1 MKRFTKK
8 FSFISFLVLSLFL
21 ITACGSEESAT
32 EPEENTGN
40 GAEEPAEAE
49 APAPAADGITFSMG
63 HMNSTE
69 HVQDSMAM
77 RPFAEEVAEATEGR
91 INFQLY
97 PGGALGSP
105 AETYDNIVTGIMD
118 SGWGLQGYNAG
129 VFEVHSVMLLP
140 FLADGNGEKLSVI
153 TQKLYDTFPEI
164 QAEYDNVKL
173 LWAHAADP
181 YAIITAGKQVT
192 SLEDLRGLR
201 LRTPSVEGGKMIE
214 SWGATPVSM
223 PAPEIYD
230 SMQRGVIDGGIL
242 PVAALADFN
251 LFDVVDYVTVGNFS
265 TGLFYTMMN
274 KNSWDRISA
283 DDQAIIEE
291 MIGEPMARTAGAAFD
306 YQEEQARNK
315 AEEEGIEFFEL
326 DEAEL
331 ARFQE
336 AAEVVTEEWLA
347 NMESKGIDGQAILDE
362 ALRLMEEN

>member
-1 MKRFTKK
+1 MKRFTNK
-8 FSFISFLVLSLFL
+8 ISFVSLMLALVLL
-21 ITACGSEESAT
+21 ISACGSSDSSGST
-32 EPEENTGN
+32 DSGSDPDSSEPEASQSG
-40 GAEEPAEAE
+40 G
-49 APAPAADGITFSMG
+49 DGITFSMG

-129 VFEVHSVMLLP
+129 KFEVHSVMLLP
-140 FLADGNGEKLSVI
+140 FLADGDGEKLSVI
-153 TQKLYDTFPEI
+153 AQKLYDQFPEI
-164 QAEYDNVKL
+164 QAEYDDAKL

-181 YAIITAGKQVT
+181 YAIVTAGKQVT

-251 LFDVVDYVTVGNFS
+251 LFDVVDYVTIGNFS
-265 TGLFYTMMN
+265 TGLFYVMMN
-274 KNSWDRISA
+274 NNSWDKISA

-291 MIGEPMARTAGAAFD
+291 MIGEPMARTSGEAFD
-306 YQEEQARNK
+306 AQEEKARAK

-326 DEAEL
+326 DDAEL
-331 ARFQE
+331 ERFKE
-336 AAEVVTEEWLA
+336 AAQIVTDEWLT

>member
-8 FSFISFLVLSLFL
+8 FSFVSVMFLLLLLIS
-21 ITACGSEESAT
+21 ACGSSDSSSSPVENDGDNNTDEQEETTAPSAD
-32 EPEENTGN
+32 
-40 GAEEPAEAE
+40 A
-49 APAPAADGITFSMG
+49 ITFSMG

-77 RPFAEEVAEATEGR
+77 RPFSEEVAEATDGR
-91 INFQLY
+91 INFQIY

-129 VFEVHSVMLLP
+129 KFEVHSVMLLP

-153 TQKLYDTFPEI
+153 AQKLYDQFPEI
-164 QAEYDNVKL
+164 QAEYDDVKL
-173 LWAHAADP
+173 MWVHAADP
-181 YAIITAGKQVT
+181 YAIVTSGKQVT

-230 SMQRGVIDGGIL
+230 SLQRGVIDGGIL
-242 PVAALADFN
+242 PIAALKDFN
-251 LFDVVDYVTVGNFS
+251 LFDVVDYVTIGNFS
-265 TGLFYTMMN
+265 TGLFYTAMN
-274 KNSWDRISA
+274 KNSWDRIPA
-283 DDQAIIEE
+283 DDQTIIAD
-291 MIGEPMARTAGAAFD
+291 MIGEPMARTAGEAFD
-306 YQEEQARNK
+306 FQEEQARQK
-315 AEEEGIEFFEL
+315 AEEEGIEFLEL

-331 ARFQE
+331 ERFKE
-336 AAEVVTEEWLA
+336 AAQIVTEEWLA

-362 ALRLMEEN
+362 ALRLMQEN

>member
-1 MKRFTKK
+1 MKRFTKR
-8 FSFISFLVLSLFL
+8 FSFFSLMIAFLLLIS
-21 ITACGSEESAT
+21 ACGSSDSSTDSTNDADSSDSETSQSGES
-32 EPEENTGN
+32 
-40 GAEEPAEAE
+40 
-49 APAPAADGITFSMG
+49 ITFSMG

-77 RPFAEEVAEATEGR
+77 RPFGEEVAAATDGR
-91 INFQLY
+91 INFQIY
-97 PGGALGSP
+97 PGGALGTP

-129 VFEVHSVMLLP
+129 KFEVHSVMLLP
-140 FLADGNGEKLSVI
+140 FLANGDGAKLSVI
-153 TQKLYDTFPEI
+153 AQKLYDQFPEI
-164 QAEYDNVKL
+164 QAEYDDVKL
-173 LWAHAADP
+173 MWVHAADP
-181 YAIITAGKQVT
+181 YAIVTSGKQVT

-251 LFDVVDYVTVGNFS
+251 LFDVVDYVTIGNFS
-265 TGLFYTMMN
+265 TGLFYTAMN
-274 KNSWDRISA
+274 KNSWDRIPS
-283 DDQAIIEE
+283 DDQTIIEE
-291 MIGEPMARTAGAAFD
+291 LMGEPMARTAGEAFD
-306 YQEEQARNK
+306 AQEEKARAK
-315 AEEEGIEFFEL
+315 AEEEGIEFLEL
-326 DEAEL
+326 DDAEL
-331 ARFQE
+331 DRFKE
-336 AAEVVTEEWLA
+336 AAQVVTDEWLA

>member
-1 MKRFTKK
+1 MKGLSKK
-8 FSFISFLVLSLFL
+8 FSFVSLMIVILLLIS
-21 ITACGSEESAT
+21 ACSSSDSSSTDTTSDTDG
-32 EPEENTGN
+32 
-40 GAEEPAEAE
+40 GAESTPAETPSGDA
-49 APAPAADGITFSMG
+49 ITFSMG

-77 RPFAEEVAEATEGR
+77 RPFAEKVAEATEGR
-91 INFQLY
+91 INFELY

-129 VFEVHSVMLLP
+129 KFEVHSVMLLP

-153 TQKLYDTFPEI
+153 AQKLYEQFPEI
-164 QAEYDNVKL
+164 QAEYEDAKL

-181 YAIITAGKQVT
+181 YAIVTAGKQVT

-230 SMQRGVIDGGIL
+230 ALQRGVIDGGIL

-251 LFDVVDYVTVGNFS
+251 LFDVVDYVTIGNFS
-265 TGLFYTMMN
+265 TGLFYVMMN
-274 KNSWDRISA
+274 NNSWDRISA

-291 MIGEPMARTAGAAFD
+291 MIGEPMARTSGEAFD
-306 YQEEQARNK
+306 AQEEKARAK

-326 DEAEL
+326 ADEEL
-331 ARFQE
+331 ERFKE
-336 AAEVVTEEWLA
+336 AAQVVTDEWLT
-347 NMESKGIDGQAILDE
+347 NMESQGIDGQAILDE